1 MGPLAGL
8 KVIEFAGL
16 GPAPFCAMMLSDMG
30 AEVLRID
37 RPGAERDRDYRYH
50 VMNRGRRS
58 VILDLKRPEAR
69 DTALAL
75 AANADILLEGFRPG
89 VMESLGLSP
98 DACMARNPR
107 LVYGRMTGWGQDG
120 PLAHAAGHD
129 INYIALSGA
138 LWTVGRAGEAPVP
151 PLNLVGDFGGGAM
164 YLAFGV
170 MCALHEARQSGKGQV
185 VDAAMVDGASSL
197 ITMLHGLLAGGLW
210 QNKRGANIIDT
221 GAPWYDVYETA
232 DGEHVTIGAI
242 EPKFYDELMQ
252 RLGLDPAAF
261 GQQYDQGG
269 WPALRDAFAAQ
280 FRTATRAEWSQR
292 LEGTDVCFAPVLS
305 PLEAAQHPHMQARRA
320 FIEVDGITQP
330 APAPRFSRS
339 SPKAPQ
345 GPMRPGS
352 ATRAALA
359 DWGISADTLDSLCAG
374 GAAIQS

>member
-75 AANADILLEGFRPG
+75 AANSDILLEGFRPG

-120 PLAHAAGHD
+120 PLVHAAGHD

-252 RLGLDPAAF
+252 RLDLDPATYK
-261 GQQYDQGG
+261 QQYDQGG

-320 FIEVDGITQP
+320 FVEVDGITQP

-339 SPKAPQ
+339 SPQVPQ

-359 DWGISADTLDSLCAG
+359 EWGISADTVESLCAS